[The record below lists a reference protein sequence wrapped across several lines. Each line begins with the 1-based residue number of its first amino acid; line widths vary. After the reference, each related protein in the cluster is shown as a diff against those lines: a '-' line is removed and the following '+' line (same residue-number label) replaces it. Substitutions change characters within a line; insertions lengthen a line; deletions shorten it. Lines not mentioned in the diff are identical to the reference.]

1 MAKEEQSMIN
11 YNKLKLAHE
20 LAGKLNERLDITV
33 CYFVA
38 DCQPTFVLDHADFKN
53 NVTSCN
59 LDDLIAKLKRLT
71 KTEPRYRIRQKVWM
85 TVINGFKLDIDSAR
99 ITWSRFNNGQNEY
112 TIDSCPNDFY
122 ILESELH
129 PTRED
134 LIDAQIKYWES
145 LKPTTNYQQPTN

>member
-1 MAKEEQSMIN
+1 MAKEEQNMIN

-20 LAGKLNERLDITV
+20 IAIKLDERCSIE
-33 CYFVA
+33 VA
-38 DCQPTFVLDHADFKN
+38 FFRYGA
-53 NVTSCN
+53 
-59 LDDLIAKLKRLT
+59 
-71 KTEPRYRIRQKVWM
+71 PRYIFNAPNHNDSFSANAADVFLETLQKLTQPKPKYEIGHEIWM
-85 TVINGFKLDIDSAR
+85 TNICGFLLEIYSAH
-99 ITWSRFNNGQNEY
+99 ITGYRFNNGQNEY